1 MHEILRQ
8 LIELIRPD
16 LRHYYRI
23 VKKARI
29 VKAYASDG
37 KYWADVQP
45 LRNDGS
51 ADESE
56 PIVPQAELP
65 VIWSGDQRGIV
76 CPPKA
81 GTVCD
86 LSYYD
91 GDPNYP
97 VISNLR
103 WEGVN
108 APAAGLD
115 ELVIQHSPGIKVWF
129 DSAGKWHI
137 ETPQVEII
145 TGQLHIQ
152 AATSHEGNI
161 NLEGNLFVSGAISQ
175 LAGSGGAKGA
185 SMTGSLSISGGNLSV
200 NGNITATGTITDG
213 QGGTTR

>member
-1 MHEILRQ
+1 MLDTLRQ
-8 LIELIRPD
+8 MIELVRPN
-16 LRHYYRI
+16 LRHYYR
-23 VKKARI
+23 VTKKARI

-51 ADESE
+51 ADEAE
-56 PIVPQAELP
+56 PLVPQAEMP
-65 VIWSGDQRGIV
+65 VMWSGNQRGIV
-76 CPPKA
+76 CPPAA

-97 VISNLR
+97 FISNLR

-129 DSAGKWHI
+129 DAAGNWHI
-137 ETPQVEII
+137 QTPQVEII
-145 TGQLHIQ
+145 TGQLNIQ
-152 AATSHEGNI
+152 AETQHQGNI
-161 NLEGNLFVSGAISQ
+161 TLTGNLLIAGAITQ
-175 LAGSGGAKGA
+175 TAGAGAGGA
-185 SMTGSLSISGGNLSV
+185 SMTGSLIINGGNLTV

-213 QGGTTR
+213 QGATLS